1 MYVEILKRIKNGT
14 WNNQDVWWLAKEKA
28 ALLGG
33 EKGVPVNPK
42 FIDALKAVQVDTGD
56 FGKLPVYD
64 LVMKRYAQMQAGVD
78 VFDPFEG
85 PVKDNTGV
93 LRIKE
98 GERASKEDLLSMMY
112 YVENVK
118 GSIPK

>member
-1 MYVEILKRIKNGT
+1 
-14 WNNQDVWWLAKEKA
+14 
-28 ALLGG
+28 
-33 EKGVPVNPK
+33 
-42 FIDALKAVQVDTGD
+42 
-56 FGKLPVYD
+56 
-64 LVMKRYAQMQAGVD
+64 MKRYAQMQESVE
-78 VFDPFEG
+78 VFDPFDG

-98 GERASKEDLLSMMY
+98 GERASKQDLLSMMY